1 MDSLVD
7 FLLREQYRLLTQYEA
22 KSLADPRQGLL
33 IAEVQVPEP
42 ESNGSARFFFFQF
55 SSRTTRPHTFQT
67 IAQRF
72 NLCPYP
78 PDHRRPS
85 VCSRVLHSH
94 LDYPQAYGK
103 SDYHALRQVG
113 CLEKNRNWLVLYIDQ
128 TASES
133 IPLTAT

>member
-78 PDHRRPS
+78 PDHRRPD
-85 VCSRVLHSH
+85 VCSGVL
-94 LDYPQAYGK
+94 LFTLTIPK
-103 SDYHALRQVG
+103 LMEKVITMPFVRWVALRRIETG
-113 CLEKNRNWLVLYIDQ
+113 
-128 TASES
+128 
-133 IPLTAT
+133 